1 MLAWLA
7 AGQQGY
13 ERAAWLLGA
22 ADSLWDRAGTRLGGN
37 AIMEE
42 FRQHAVRAAGGA
54 LGADRYAVLREDA
67 GQRPL
72 PEVVTVAVGDA
83 SQFSLP
89 AAGDRARSL
98 TRREHEI
105 AARVA
110 EGMSNREIAERLVIS
125 KRTVDAHV
133 EHILA
138 KLGVS
143 SRVQIANWVQ
153 AAGPPG

>member
-1 MLAWLA
+1 VEDARP
-7 AGQQGY
+7 
-13 ERAAWLLGA
+13 RAA
-22 ADSLWDRAGTRLGGN
+22 
-37 AIMEE
+37 
-42 FRQHAVRAAGGA
+42 RAARGA

-67 GQRPL
+67 GRRPL

-83 SQFSLP
+83 GRFSLP
-89 AAGDRARSL
+89 GRGDRARSL

-153 AAGPPG
+153 ADGPPPR